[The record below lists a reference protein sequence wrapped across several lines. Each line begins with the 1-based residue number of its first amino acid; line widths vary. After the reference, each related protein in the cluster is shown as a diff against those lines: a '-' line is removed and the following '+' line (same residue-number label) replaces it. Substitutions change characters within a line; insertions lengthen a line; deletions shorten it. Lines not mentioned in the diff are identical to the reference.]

1 MDPQKLIG
9 QTLGHYR
16 VLRQIGYGGMATV
29 YLAEDI
35 NLGRE
40 VAVKIFW
47 PRPGETQDFLRR
59 FAREARVLAQL
70 DHPNILPVYDYGEQ
84 DGFAYLVTPY
94 LPGGTLKDLLKV
106 RKALPPS
113 EVLRLAAP
121 MLNGLQYAHER
132 GLIHRDIKP
141 ANMLFKADG
150 SLVLAD
156 FGLVKVTSSTGDSG
170 AQFDMT
176 NQTRTAVTGT
186 PEYMSPEQIAGKA
199 TQASDIYAV
208 GIVLY
213 EMLAGKRPF
222 TSDSMVGVLMQQTHE
237 QPRPMRESNPFIS
250 PQLDAVVLRALE
262 KDPARRYARPNDFLQ
277 ALLSAGSPGMAT
289 SPDLTGSS
297 LYPTTPTAWAGSS
310 RQDAASVPPQVAPRS
325 GASGAEHRVFEK
337 TSEAGYAPPL
347 PQQSQSPQ
355 PQSAPITPLV
365 YPDAHFQTELAPM
378 SPMTPTRQDA
388 PPFRIDT
395 NPPASLPRRGAP
407 VLLGVISLLI
417 IAGLLLAVFLT
428 PLGHTLFGLGPGTTP
443 TTGPGTPGPGV
454 TQTTTVP
461 PTACPAAGTARTAS
475 MPSITQGSDPNIVY
489 FVNSGTSAAPVAT
502 LSRYDT
508 VTAQSSKIIS
518 MTNARI
524 TNAQISDDG
533 QWILFTTTIAGQQQL
548 RLLRMDGQQLQ
559 TLYCAPGGATI
570 VSPQWSLSQ
579 QLIVFGQ
586 APGNG
591 AYTLDLLKVASGT
604 LLTELSIPGGNLDY
618 LPRTWLDY
626 TKVLLTGYTLTS
638 NAPEQNVYILDTTRG
653 PNQQVSSLQ
662 QIATAG
668 TQSPCWDFDSS
679 FDSTKVFVSQCSS
692 NPTNASTT
700 ISTIA
705 ASGNAQP
712 TTAFSSSSLNFI
724 NVRVYDKANDLLAT
738 TINSL
743 YSIPTDDSN
752 NATQLVTVN
761 QGGVLLNGYSQYYWS
776 NVSRDGSLYAL
787 ENAYSQQGQNTTFSL
802 MYGQLS
808 GGTPHTFASVND
820 GSDLAIAGWDTM

>member
-16 VLRQIGYGGMATV
+16 ILRQVGFGGMATV

-84 DGFAYLVTPY
+84 DNFAFLVTPY
-94 LPGGTLKDLLKV
+94 MPGGTLKDVLKI

-156 FGLVKVTSSTGDSG
+156 FGLVKVAAREGDSG
-170 AQFDMT
+170 AQFDTT
-176 NQTRTAVTGT
+176 NQTNTAVTGT

-213 EMLAGKRPF
+213 EMLTGKRPF

-237 QPRPMRESNPFIS
+237 QPRPLRELNPFLS
-250 PQLDAVVLRALE
+250 PQLDAAVMRALE
-262 KDPARRYARPNDFLQ
+262 KDPARRYASPNDFLQ

-289 SPDLTGSS
+289 SPDVTSPS
-297 LYPTTPTAWAGSS
+297 MYPTTPAVWAGSK
-310 RQDAASVPPQVAPRS
+310 RQDSLHAQPPSPPRT
-325 GASGAEHRVFEK
+325 GASGADHRVLER
-337 TSEAGYAPPL
+337 TQDAGYAPP
-347 PQQSQSPQ
+347 QSHPQ
-355 PQSAPITPLV
+355 PAPITPLV
-365 YPDAHFQTELAPM
+365 YPDQHFHTEIA
-378 SPMTPTRQDA
+378 PMTPTRQDT

-395 NPPASLPRRGAP
+395 HPPIRQTRRSLP
-407 VLLGVISLLI
+407 LLLAIFSLFI

-428 PLGHTLFGLGPGTTP
+428 PLGHTLFGPGTTP
-443 TTGPGTPGPGV
+443 TVGVGTGTPGTGV
-454 TQTTTVP
+454 TQTVTTSP
-461 PTACPAAGTARTAS
+461 IACPATGTARPATLPTLS
-475 MPSITQGSDPNIVY
+475 QGHDPNIVY
-489 FVNSGTSAAPVAT
+489 YLNSGTATAPTAAT
-502 LSRYDT
+502 LVRYDT
-508 VTAQSSKIIS
+508 ITGQQSNIIS
-518 MTNARI
+518 MPKTSI
-524 TNAQISDDG
+524 ENAQLSDDG
-533 QWILFTTTIAGQQQL
+533 QWILFTASTAGQQQL
-548 RLLRMDGQQLQ
+548 RLVRMDGQQMQ
-559 TLYCAPGGATI
+559 TLYCAPQGSFI
-570 VSPQWSLSQ
+570 LSPQWGVDQ
-579 QLIVFGQ
+579 KLIVLDQ
-586 APGNG
+586 ATSTGPG
-591 AYTLDLLKVASGT
+591 TLYLLTVASGT
-604 LLTELSIPGGNLDY
+604 LLTELAAPANGLSY

-626 TKVLLTGYTLTS
+626 TKVLLTGYTPNS

-653 PNQQVSSLQ
+653 PNQQASSLQ
-662 QIATAG
+662 QIATTGA
-668 TQSPCWDFDSS
+668 QSPCWDFDSS
-679 FDSTKVFVSQCSS
+679 IDSTKVFVSQCSS
-692 NPTNASTT
+692 NSTSASTT
-700 ISTIA
+700 ITMVPT
-705 ASGNAQP
+705 SGNAQP
-712 TTAFSSSSLNFI
+712 STVFSSQATNFLS
-724 NVRVYDKANDLLAT
+724 VRVYDKANDLLAT
-738 TINSL
+738 TSNGL
-743 YSIPTDDSN
+743 YTIPTDGSN
-752 NATQLVTVN
+752 SALLITAVN

-787 ENAYSQQGQNTTFSL
+787 ENIYSQQQTTSYSL
-802 MYGQLS
+802 MYGTLS
-808 GGTPHTFASVND
+808 GSAPHIFASVHD
-820 GSDLAIAGWDTM
+820 GSSMAIAGWATM